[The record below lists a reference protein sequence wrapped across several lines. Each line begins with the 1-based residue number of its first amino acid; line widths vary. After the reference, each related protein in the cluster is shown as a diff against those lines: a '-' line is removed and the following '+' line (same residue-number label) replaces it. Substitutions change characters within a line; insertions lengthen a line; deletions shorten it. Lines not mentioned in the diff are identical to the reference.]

1 MVAHFY
7 IEVPFW
13 PCLSWRVRWRG
24 GGGLPPPVIRNLSKD
39 LQPIETSKPMK
50 LVRGAL
56 YVNKNIVLSSRS
68 FFVLV
73 LKPSTVSSLLKC
85 SYMDSIVVSL
95 FMYRQRLITEF
106 STSTCTVCM
115 NQAQFA
121 AFFL

>member
-13 PCLSWRVRWRG
+13 PCLSWRVGWR
-24 GGGLPPPVIRNLSKD
+24 GGLPPSVIRNLSKD
-39 LQPIETSKPMK
+39 LKTVETSKAMK
-50 LVRGAL
+50 LGGGAL

-95 FMYRQRLITEF
+95 FMYRHR
-106 STSTCTVCM
+106 
-115 NQAQFA
+115 
-121 AFFL
+121 